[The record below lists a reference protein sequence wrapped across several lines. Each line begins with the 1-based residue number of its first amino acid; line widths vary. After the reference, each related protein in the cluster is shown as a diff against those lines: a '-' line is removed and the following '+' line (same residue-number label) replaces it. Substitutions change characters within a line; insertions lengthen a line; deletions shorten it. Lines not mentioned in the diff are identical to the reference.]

1 MSKNPKGLF
10 KIFSFL
16 HKCDCYY
23 VYFEMRYV
31 PDLVNFFETTSCY
44 LAKLIEFLPNLG
56 CPPPLFLP
64 KIEF

>member
-44 LAKLIEFLPNLG
+44 LAKLIEFCLIWG
-56 CPPPLFLP
+56 APPPYFSL
-64 KIEF
+64 K